1 MMPGKNEV
9 VQTCRACWKDIR
21 TDSHGPS
28 LANIK
33 TILALLTKEKD
44 IVIVQR
50 SERHCLKQ
58 VIKLASLI
66 MGQNVMCLWM

>member
-1 MMPGKNEV
+1 MTPGKNEV
-9 VQTCRACWKDIR
+9 VQTYRACWKDIR

-33 TILALLTKEKD
+33 TILALFTKEKD
-44 IVIVQR
+44 IVQR

-66 MGQNVMCLWM
+66 MG